1 MLVRS
6 ISTITWNRRFST
18 CGFVPLRFSVS
29 YNCRRFFLCRM
40 CCKDHH
46 RKQADIL
53 VSSVFPV
60 VLEILIVSSFFST
73 FYQKHDFALDSFC
86 LCVVCNCSKL
96 IGLPHSNFTFKG
108 VIVFNR
114 MRLSSGNVC
123 IGPFSPVKRLRSRVY
138 GS

>member
-1 MLVRS
+1 
-6 ISTITWNRRFST
+6 
-18 CGFVPLRFSVS
+18 
-29 YNCRRFFLCRM
+29 M

-73 FYQKHDFALDSFC
+73 FYQKHDFALESFC
-86 LCVVCNCSKL
+86 LRVVCNRSKL
-96 IGLPHSNFTFKG
+96 IGLPHSNFTLKG

>member
-1 MLVRS
+1 MVLCLCVFLFP
-6 ISTITWNRRFST
+6 IT
-18 CGFVPLRFSVS
+18 VYV
-29 YNCRRFFLCRM
+29 FLCRM

-46 RKQADIL
+46 RKQADTL

-60 VLEILIVSSFFST
+60 VLEILIVSSFSST

-86 LCVVCNCSKL
+86 LPVVCNRSKL
-96 IGLPHSNFTFKG
+96 IGLPHSNFTLKG
-108 VIVFNR
+108 VILFNR